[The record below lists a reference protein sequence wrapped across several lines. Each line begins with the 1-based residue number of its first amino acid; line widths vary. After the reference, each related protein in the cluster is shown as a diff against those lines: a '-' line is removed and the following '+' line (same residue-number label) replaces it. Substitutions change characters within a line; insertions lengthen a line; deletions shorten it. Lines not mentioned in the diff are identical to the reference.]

1 MNHRFHPLFLG
12 VALAAGAS
20 LLGAGC
26 NRQEATSSGSAAT
39 TTVGTE
45 IDDTVLTAKATSALL
60 GDPDVKGFDIKV
72 ESRKGVLLLSG
83 FVDNQTQVDR
93 ALEVARRVEGVKG
106 VENGMTLK
114 AGKLT
119 VGNQVDDGMLTGH
132 VKAALLSEP
141 SIRSFDI
148 AVVTRKGEV
157 QLSGFVDN
165 QAQIDRALE
174 VARSVEGVHGV
185 VNEMSVK
192 K

>member
-83 FVDNQTQVDR
+83 FVDNQ
-93 ALEVARRVEGVKG
+93 
-106 VENGMTLK
+106 
-114 AGKLT
+114 
-119 VGNQVDDGMLTGH
+119 
-132 VKAALLSEP
+132 
-141 SIRSFDI
+141 
-148 AVVTRKGEV
+148 
-157 QLSGFVDN
+157 
-165 QAQIDRALE
+165 IDRTTGTVTAKAMAATSE
-174 VARSVEGVHGV
+174 MPSKQTARWPRSAMEACPYW
-185 VNEMSVK
+185 K
-192 K
+192 